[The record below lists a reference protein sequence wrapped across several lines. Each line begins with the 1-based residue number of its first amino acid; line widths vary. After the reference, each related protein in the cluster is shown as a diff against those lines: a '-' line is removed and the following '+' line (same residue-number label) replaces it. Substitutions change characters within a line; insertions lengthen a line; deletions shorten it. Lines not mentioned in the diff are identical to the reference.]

1 MYSHTIGVVSYNRR
15 HAEKLSRVWYYK
27 HTFMDSVFI
36 KKQTKPNEDGRHNF
50 AHKPPIRDPF
60 LTPIRESP
68 KKKWSWVAILIW
80 FLIAFFF
87 VAVLSLAG
95 FFVYRFGFAAQQITG
110 TESSQSPL
118 TTFTEVASSAR
129 EENLDGFD
137 DGRIN
142 ILLLGIAGTEK
153 PGAQLT
159 DTIIIA
165 SIDTTTH
172 KVALLSLPRDLLYK
186 YPQGHHAKINTLYS
200 RSIAANDSPQFL
212 LDAVKDITGQSIHYY
227 VVLDF
232 AGFTQIIDT
241 IGGVNVDVEF
251 DIDDPRYPGPGYSY
265 EHFTLEKGFQQFDG
279 QTALKYARS
288 RHNDPEGDFG
298 RTKRQQKIM
307 QAARHKMFS
316 LGTILNPFRVNELL
330 TTLSKHID
338 TNIAPDEIRSFI
350 SLVKQ
355 VDTTN
360 ITKVVVDA
368 WKEDSLLR
376 SVHVQ
381 LGNDIGA
388 GLMPRTGDWSEI
400 TAHADA
406 IFDLEQLAQRR
417 SEIDGENATVILLN
431 ASGESRAADAVKNAL
446 ETVPFASID
455 IDVAPKDY
463 PQPDET
469 IIIDQARQ
477 SKNFSMNELITLLGA
492 TRANQLP
499 ENFIYTDKSLD
510 AEMRTRIDGANFV
523 VILGK
528 NVIKRYLY
536 DEASQED
543 IEESNRETHEQN

>member
-1 MYSHTIGVVSYNRR
+1 
-15 HAEKLSRVWYYK
+15 
-27 HTFMDSVFI
+27 MDSVFI